1 MKNISAV
8 QIFAVMAIL
17 VGLLVSYYPPLQNG
31 PAIWGLVG
39 TFIGFCMKD
48 LFAAR
53 SVGDFSPP
61 NATAPDK
68 PAA

>member
-1 MKNISAV
+1 MRKISAV

-17 VGLLVSYYPPLQNG
+17 VGLLVSYVPPTENG

-48 LFAAR
+48 LFAAK
-53 SVGDFSPP
+53 STVGTPP
-61 NATAPDK
+61 NAPAP
-68 PAA
+68 